1 MPTAYQ
7 VLSAIVLLAIP
18 ASMLTFCVVEHYRI
32 SKKTSDSKY
41 NFWLRIRNLE
51 FYLLG
56 VCYPIKAVIGVV
68 LHHIDAVDIIWGI
81 IWLMLAGMV
90 FKKYRFGTTPLVKK
104 H

>member
-1 MPTAYQ
+1 MLTAYQ

-18 ASMLTFCVVEHYRI
+18 MSMITYAVVTHYRM
-32 SKKTSDSKY
+32 SKKTSDPKY

-51 FYLLG
+51 FYLVG

-68 LHHIDAVDIIWGI
+68 SHHIETVDIIWGT

-90 FKKYRFGTTPLVKK
+90 YKKYKFGTTPLVEDN
-104 H
+104 

>member
-68 LHHIDAVDIIWGI
+68 LHHIEVVDIIWGI

-90 FKKYRFGTTPLVKK
+90 FKKYRFGTTPLVKE